1 MENLH
6 KLFYSQASKKDFF
19 FPIVRNISNILNT
32 RSSLPLGDFLDTD
45 ISSMSVVNYGL
56 PSFTHLSMTS
66 ERDIEILCLTV
77 AKSIVAFEHRLSNV
91 NVSFTSYDPL
101 KKEAKIALSAVYVD
115 EELVLNLLLKIALW
129 EFIVHV

>member
-6 KLFYSQASKKDFF
+6 KIFYTQSKNKDLFFS
-19 FPIVRNISNILNT
+19 IVRNIRNILNT
-32 RSSLPLGDFLDTD
+32 RSSLSLGNFLKAD
-45 ISSMSVVNYGL
+45 IKEMSFINYGL
-56 PSFTHLSMTS
+56 PSFTHLSMNS
-66 ERDIEILCLTV
+66 QRDIEKLCIAVT
-77 AKSIVAFEHRLSNV
+77 KSISAFEHRLSNV
-91 NVSFTSYDPL
+91 NIFFNSYDPL

>member
-1 MENLH
+1 M
-6 KLFYSQASKKDFF
+6 
-19 FPIVRNISNILNT
+19 
-32 RSSLPLGDFLDTD
+32 PLGDFLDTD

>member
-6 KLFYSQASKKDFF
+6 KLFYTQTHKKDFF

-32 RSSLPLGDFLDTD
+32 RSSLPLGDFLKYE
-45 ISSMSVVNYGL
+45 IANMSVVNYGL

-66 ERDIEILCLTV
+66 QKDIDLLCKAV
-77 AKSIVAFEHRLSNV
+77 EKSIISFEHRLTNIEI
-91 NVSFTSYDPL
+91 SFTSYDSL
-101 KKEAKIALSAVYVD
+101 KKEAKIALKAMYVD

-129 EFIVHV
+129 EFVVHV